1 MVFLFYI
8 QLRLFFV
15 FFRVSTLKASKFCEL
30 LTVFRIF
37 RAFFVFRKIA
47 LCMFL
52 RDATMLN
59 DIQGTLRDSIESN
72 MLVIILCPGTPHR
85 SVKRT
90 I

>member
-15 FFRVSTLKASKFCEL
+15 FFCVSPLKASKFCEL
-30 LTVFRIF
+30 RTAFRIF
-37 RAFFVFRKIA
+37 RAFFVFIKIA

-72 MLVIILCPGTPHR
+72 MLVIFFCVLARPIVR
-85 SVKRT
+85 
-90 I
+90 